1 LELAPPATHREE
13 RIREGEE
20 VASIA
25 MLNGLGD
32 GGWMA
37 KLEGWL
43 AKLLGWMAKLDE
55 RWANIWG
62 GMA

>member
-1 LELAPPATHREE
+1 MELAPPATHREE
-13 RIREGEE
+13 RLREGDE
-20 VASIA
+20 VAIIA
-25 MLNGLGD
+25 MLNRLGD

-43 AKLLGWMAKLDE
+43 AKLQGWMDKLDE
-55 RWANIWG
+55 RLANIWG